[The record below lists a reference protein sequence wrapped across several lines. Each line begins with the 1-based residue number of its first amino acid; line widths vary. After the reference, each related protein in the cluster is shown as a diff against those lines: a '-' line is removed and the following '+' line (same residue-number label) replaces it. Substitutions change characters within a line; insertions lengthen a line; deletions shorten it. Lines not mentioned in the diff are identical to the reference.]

1 MSVFGSRKR
10 ATADS
15 LSYGKIETLIGE
27 GTQIKGSFQSSGV
40 LRVDGFVEGS
50 IEHDGD
56 LIVGPKGRI
65 QATIKARSLATAG
78 EIQGDVEVAEKLE
91 LLPGANLTGDVRCG
105 HLVIHEGARFHGR
118 SLMSVAESAEPS
130 PPVRTQG
137 D

>member
-1 MSVFGSRKR
+1 MTVFGSRKKS
-10 ATADS
+10 TADN
-15 LSYGKIETLIGE
+15 LSHGKIETLIGE
-27 GTQIKGSFQSSGV
+27 GTQIKGTFQSSGV
-40 LRVDGFVEGS
+40 VRVDGFLEGS

-78 EIQGDVEVAEKLE
+78 EIHGDVEVAEKLE
-91 LLPGANLTGDVRCG
+91 LLPGAHLKGDVRCG

-118 SLMSVAESAEPS
+118 SLMSVTDSAEPPQPDRS
-130 PPVRTQG
+130 PG